1 MVSNYVEPKVWLV
14 GKPQVDHA
22 GIDSFFK
29 EIRGTLPKSVVG
41 EDPRSAW
48 SDDNHWPGEQL
59 NELAGRDDYF
69 SFSDERRRPGGV
81 AAYFDHIVS
90 ERHLNVVELGHWNFI
105 IQCSIGVAAEILRY
119 RTMERSQ
126 ASSRYIPYDEVP
138 EVRVPGYH
146 YPTHFVES
154 RNTWRKMYGIDYSY
168 WFERGRELGYKGTNL
183 RKFARSMAGGHI
195 PRSAATWLVLAA
207 NAASMLN
214 MFEQG
219 RATRHAHPEFR
230 CLAVQWYGLML
241 VEAPHLLADFEA
253 RADPVDGLPCVTKRV
268 TRSVPS
274 P

>member
-1 MVSNYVEPKVWLV
+1 MVNGYVEPRVWLV
-14 GKPQVDHA
+14 GRPQVNQQ
-22 GIDSFFK
+22 GIDSFLQS
-29 EIRGTLPKSVVG
+29 IRDHLPKSVAG

-48 SDDNHWPGEQL
+48 SDDNHLPGEQL
-59 NELAGRDDYF
+59 DELAGRDDYF

-81 AAYFDHIVS
+81 AAYFDRIIS
-90 ERHLNVVELGHWNFI
+90 ERHLNVVEIGHWNFI
-105 IQCSIGVAAEILRY
+105 VQCSIGVAAEVLRY

-138 EVRVPGYH
+138 EVRVPWYNYPPADGGY
-146 YPTHFVES
+146 S
-154 RNTWRKMYGIDYSY
+154 QWRRNYARDLEHW
-168 WFERGRELGYKGTNL
+168 ERQGRELGYKGTDL

-207 NAASMLN
+207 NAASMRN

-241 VEAPHLLADFEA
+241 VEAPHLLADFGL
-253 RADPVDGLPCVTKRV
+253 RADLVDGLPCVTKRPAYAV
-268 TRSVPS
+268 Q
-274 P
+274 